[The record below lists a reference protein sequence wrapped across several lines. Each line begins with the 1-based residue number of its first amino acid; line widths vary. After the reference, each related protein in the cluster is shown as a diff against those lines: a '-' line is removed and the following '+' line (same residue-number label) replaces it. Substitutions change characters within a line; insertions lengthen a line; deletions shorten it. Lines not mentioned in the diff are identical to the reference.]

1 MSKID
6 YITIAVVVVCISLL
20 GLVFWKVADLNWTE
34 ENKMPKEEPV
44 LVNEEEEATPFLDE
58 NYDVTDF
65 VGEDSLSD
73 QAEIAPIVKEETKE
87 TEKSKDK
94 VISKVPVVEEKPVV
108 KEKLVVKEKPV
119 VKVETPKPVVTQ
131 KEEYLVWGGSFS
143 TRAGAEE
150 ELAKFKKLGY
160 TQAEVSLFDKG
171 KYAVVIVGRYPTQ
184 AQAKAL
190 VNELKTKH
198 QISAIAKKKKL

>member
-34 ENKMPKEEPV
+34 ENELPTEEPV
-44 LVNEEEEATPFLDE
+44 QVNEEEEATPFLDE

-65 VGEDSLSD
+65 VGEDTLPV
-73 QAEIAPIVKEETKE
+73 QMETAPIVKQEEIKKIKE
-87 TEKSKDK
+87 KPIAKE
-94 VISKVPVVEEKPVV
+94 PLVVEKPVV
-108 KEKLVVKEKPV
+108 VEKTVVKEKPV
-119 VKVETPKPVVTQ
+119 VKVVTPKPVVTQ

-184 AQAKAL
+184 AQAQAL
-190 VNELKTKH
+190 VNELKAKH

>member
-34 ENKMPKEEPV
+34 ENKLPTEEPV
-44 LVNEEEEATPFLDE
+44 QVNEEEEATPFLDE

-65 VGEDSLSD
+65 VGEDTLPV
-73 QAEIAPIVKEETKE
+73 QMETAPVVNQEETKKNK
-87 TEKSKDK
+87 EK
-94 VISKVPVVEEKPVV
+94 PVAKEPLVVEKPVV
-108 KEKLVVKEKPV
+108 VEKTVVKEKPV

-184 AQAKAL
+184 AQAQAL
-190 VNELKTKH
+190 VNELKAKH

>member
-34 ENKMPKEEPV
+34 ENKLPTEEPV
-44 LVNEEEEATPFLDE
+44 QVNEEEEATPFLDE

-65 VGEDSLSD
+65 VGEDTLPV
-73 QAEIAPIVKEETKE
+73 QMETAPVVNQEETKKKK
-87 TEKSKDK
+87 EK
-94 VISKVPVVEEKPVV
+94 PVAKEPLVVEKPVV
-108 KEKLVVKEKPV
+108 VEKTVVKEKPV
-119 VKVETPKPVVTQ
+119 VKVETPKLVVTQ

-184 AQAKAL
+184 AQAQAL
-190 VNELKTKH
+190 VNELKAKH

>member
-34 ENKMPKEEPV
+34 ENKLPTEEPV
-44 LVNEEEEATPFLDE
+44 QVNEEEEATPFLDE

-65 VGEDSLSD
+65 VGEDTLPV
-73 QAEIAPIVKEETKE
+73 QMETAPVVNQEETKNNI
-87 TEKSKDK
+87 EK
-94 VISKVPVVEEKPVV
+94 PVAKEPLVVEKPVV
-108 KEKLVVKEKPV
+108 VEKTVVKEKPV

-171 KYAVVIVGRYPTQ
+171 KYAVVIVDRYPTQ
-184 AQAKAL
+184 AQAQAL
-190 VNELKTKH
+190 VNELKAKH

>member
-34 ENKMPKEEPV
+34 ENELPTEEPV
-44 LVNEEEEATPFLDE
+44 QVNEEEEATPFLDE

-65 VGEDSLSD
+65 VGEDTLPV
-73 QAEIAPIVKEETKE
+73 QMETAPIVKQEEIKKIKE
-87 TEKSKDK
+87 KIIAKE
-94 VISKVPVVEEKPVV
+94 PLVVEKPVV
-108 KEKLVVKEKPV
+108 VEKTVVKEKPV
-119 VKVETPKPVVTQ
+119 VKVVTPKPVVTQ

-184 AQAKAL
+184 AQAQAL

>member
-34 ENKMPKEEPV
+34 ENNLKTEDPI
-44 LVNEEEEATPFLDE
+44 LVNEEEEAAPFLDE
-58 NYDVTDF
+58 NYNVTDF
-65 VGEDSLSD
+65 TEEDTMPLKNEEKPILTQKPEKVIEKS
-73 QAEIAPIVKEETKE
+73 IVKETVAPVK
-87 TEKSKDK
+87 TEPKAENTTP
-94 VISKVPVVEEKPVV
+94 VP
-108 KEKLVVKEKPV
+108 
-119 VKVETPKPVVTQ
+119 TI

-150 ELAKFKKLGY
+150 EQAKFKKLGY

-184 AQAKAL
+184 TEAQAL

-198 QISAIAKKKKL
+198 NISAIAKKKKL